1 MNERCLHKTTKEEQ
15 QETSEIILE
24 MRKRSGK
31 SDLLFEI

>member
-15 QETSEIILE
+15 QETSEILE